1 MYHVLAAASPN
12 SVFPKLYVPPAQL
25 AAETDWLSAE
35 GYQAITLRQ
44 LFAAW
49 AGLRALPPR
58 AIVLS
63 FDDGYQSD
71 YTAALPTLRRHHWP
85 GVLDL
90 AVRNLRPG
98 DIEPWQVRRL
108 IAAGWEIAAHTISH
122 ANLTKLGPSQ
132 LRHEVAGSRTDLERM
147 FGVPVDFFCYP
158 FGLYDDR
165 VIAAVKAA
173 GFHGATT
180 ENEGLARPSE
190 PFTLDRIDIG
200 PGDGVQGLIERLRR
214 YRAVSTSSTNVQ

>member
-25 AAETDWLSAE
+25 AAQTDWLSAH
-35 GYQAITLRQ
+35 GYEAITLRQ

-49 AGLRALPPR
+49 TGLRALPPR
-58 AIVLS
+58 PIVLS
-63 FDDGYQSD
+63 FDDGYLSD

-90 AVRNLRPG
+90 AVSNLRPG

-122 ANLTKLGPSQ
+122 ADLTKLGTAQ
-132 LRHEVAGSRTDLERM
+132 LRHEVAGSRTDLGRM

-158 FGLYDDR
+158 FGHYDDR

-180 ENEGLARPSE
+180 ENAGLARPSE
-190 PFTLDRIDIG
+190 PFTLDRIDIQ
-200 PGDGVQGLIERLRR
+200 PGNGVHGLIESLRR
-214 YRAVSTSSTNVQ
+214 YGA